1 MDVHRECVDLFSSHE
16 IKLASSL
23 TPSVLALKGV
33 SLLGDLGS
41 ASDVGMITWDVT
53 EMDEPNAMV
62 SKKYD

>member
-1 MDVHRECVDLFSSHE
+1 MDVHRECVDLFSSRE